1 MGSIF
6 MNSEEKK
13 GSDAQKTVLNHMDKM
28 DLRRDDEQAVLS
40 DLSIYQTWKNIQKS
54 YKNNKLKI
62 SRAACD

>member
-1 MGSIF
+1 
-6 MNSEEKK
+6 
-13 GSDAQKTVLNHMDKM
+13 MDKM
-28 DLRRDDEQAVLS
+28 DLRRDYEQDVLS

>member
-1 MGSIF
+1 
-6 MNSEEKK
+6 
-13 GSDAQKTVLNHMDKM
+13 MDKM

-62 SRAACD
+62 SRTACD